1 MPMKRLVLVG
11 GGHAHVHVIKQL
23 AKEPLADVKVILISA
38 NKKQYYSGMASAYL
52 EGIYT
57 EAEFSFNLPLLCAKS
72 GITFIEDQVSAID
85 PEGKCLETAAGLRL
99 VFDMLSLDTGS
110 ELAGKTIEGAQEFA
124 QMIKPLGNLIGIK
137 EALVAAANRPLN
149 IVITGAGA
157 AGVEMA
163 LSIRSLA
170 TKNAQSVAITI
181 IEAGPEIMPGY
192 QRGVKQACQKRL
204 ADANITLLTN
214 QRVTQITNKALL
226 LESAM
231 VGPYDLIIW
240 VAGAT
245 ASPIYRAAGLQV
257 DQGGYLLVEP
267 TLQAVDYPNIFGA
280 GDCIAFKDYDY
291 VKKVG
296 VYAIREA
303 PVLWNN
309 LCNSLAGKPLVRY
322 QPQKSYLSIINQGNR
337 YGLLSYRGL
346 VLKGRLVWR
355 LKNRIDSRFMK
366 TYQAPSEAGDE

>member
-1 MPMKRLVLVG
+1 MKTLVLVG

-23 AKEPLADVKVILISA
+23 AKEPLADVKVILIST

-52 EGIYT
+52 EGLYT
-57 EAEFSFNLPLLCAKS
+57 AADFSFNLPRLCAQS
-72 GITFIEDQVSAID
+72 GITFIEDTVTAID
-85 PEGKCLETAAGLRL
+85 PGGNSLATVAGLRL
-99 VFDMLSLDTGS
+99 VFDILSLDSGS
-110 ELAGKTIEGAQEFA
+110 ELAGKTIPGAQEFA
-124 QMIKPLGNLIGIK
+124 HLIKPLGNLIAIK
-137 EALVAAANRPLN
+137 KTVSAAADRPLN

-157 AGVEMA
+157 AGVEIA
-163 LSIRSLA
+163 LSIRCLA
-170 TKNAQSVAITI
+170 TQNGQSVTITI

-204 ADANITLLTN
+204 ADANITLLPN
-214 QRVTQITNKALL
+214 QRVSEITSKDLRLA
-226 LESAM
+226 SATL
-231 VGPYDLIIW
+231 VPYDLIIW
-240 VAGAT
+240 AAGAT
-245 ASPIYRAAGLQV
+245 ASGFYREAGLPV

-267 TLQAVDYPNIFGA
+267 TLQAVDHPNIFGA

-303 PVLWNN
+303 PVLWEN
-309 LCNSLAGKPLVRY
+309 LRNSLAGKPLVRY
-322 QPQKSYLSIINQGNR
+322 QPQKSYLAIINQGNR

-355 LKNRIDSRFMK
+355 LKDRIDRRFMK
-366 TYQAPSEAGDE
+366 TYQAASEAGDEQ